1 MRVGG
6 GRGSG
11 LRMSPT
17 DGRTTTRVDLD
28 SLLAG
33 SSLTAECVAGCLRRR
48 PGAALL
54 LPFWAMR
61 GGAFLRR
68 RLAESAGLNVAE
80 LPFREEAVEE
90 ARRGGPV
97 TIVTTGDVELARRT
111 AEHLGF
117 DRVEASREKAPRAAW
132 RWGAIRRTLRPYQ
145 WLKNALVFV
154 PFLLSHQVDSAARWV
169 SASLLFLAFSFCASA
184 GYVVNDI
191 IDRPRDRLHPRRRL
205 RPIASGETPLEV
217 AIWLPA
223 PLLAAAGVC
232 CAFLPAG
239 CAISLGVYVLM
250 TVVYS
255 AKAKDFVMADVL
267 LLAGLYLLRLLA
279 GSIATGNAVSH
290 WLLAFALALFLSLA
304 LCKRVSELIA
314 WRALDRDGA
323 PGRRYRAEDVPVLE
337 MMAVAS
343 GFVACLTM
351 VLYIQS
357 PEILRLYRRP
367 EYLWVGVVALLYW
380 LGRLFIYS
388 HRGECPDDP
397 LLFAVQDRTT
407 LVVLGV
413 ASVCALSA
421 V

>member
-1 MRVGG
+1 MTPSNAR
-6 GRGSG
+6 
-11 LRMSPT
+11 
-17 DGRTTTRVDLD
+17 RTAVPID

-33 SSLTAECVAGCLRRR
+33 SSLTAESLVECVRRR
-48 PGAALL
+48 PATALL
-54 LPFWAMR
+54 LPFWALR
-61 GGAFLRR
+61 GRAALRR
-68 RLAESAGLNVAE
+68 RLAECARVDVDALPYREGALEE
-80 LPFREEAVEE
+80 LRRAADRGEEVVLTTDGDLEAAREI
-90 ARRGGPV
+90 ARRAG
-97 TIVTTGDVELARRT
+97 VE
-111 AEHLGF
+111 
-117 DRVEASREKAPRAAW
+117 RVEAAAGAGGAAW
-132 RWGAIRRTLRPYQ
+132 RWGAAVRALRIYQ

-154 PFLLSHQVDSAARWV
+154 PFLLSHEVGSAAKWG
-169 SASLLFLAFSFCASA
+169 AAAALFFAFSFCASA

-191 IDRPRDRLHPRRRL
+191 LDRRQDRLHPRRRL
-205 RPIASGETPLEV
+205 RPIASGELPLQ
-217 AIWLPA
+217 AALALPFA
-223 PLLAAAGVC
+223 LLAAAGVC

-239 CAISLGVYVLM
+239 CAAALAVYLAA

-255 AKAKDFVMADVL
+255 ARVKDLVMADVL

-279 GSIATGNAVSH
+279 GSIATANSVSH
-290 WLLAFALALFLSLA
+290 WLLAFAVALFLSLA

-314 WRALDRDGA
+314 WKAIDHDGA
-323 PGRRYRAEDVPVLE
+323 PGRKYRTDDVPVLE

-367 EYLWVGVVALLYW
+367 EYLWVGVAALLYW

-413 ASVCALSA
+413 AAVGALWA